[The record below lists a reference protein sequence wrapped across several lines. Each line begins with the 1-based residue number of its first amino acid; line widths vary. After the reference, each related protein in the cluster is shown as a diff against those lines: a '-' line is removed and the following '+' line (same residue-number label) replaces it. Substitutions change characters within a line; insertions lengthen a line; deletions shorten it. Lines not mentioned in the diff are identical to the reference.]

1 MLFEE
6 SCNRDSVSALEERS
20 LLQQI
25 VSFGVGY
32 PYGRSG
38 LSKAAISDTDTLHR
52 EISRILSSQK
62 YSDAGNI
69 ICDAKDRIRNGDDG
83 YYFFDLDKG
92 RILAGG
98 QHPIE
103 DIIIDFTLPGADDRV
118 LLRRKKGTCLHSIGF
133 LIVPDAVNFLWMNRV
148 CVPLKE
154 FHMLSFI
161 TVDDSRSGFVVD
173 YDATQNNR
181 PLVLFPCEE
190 NSDIIQSQLAHD
202 DHCQTV
208 EHESFIGGIGCYL
221 KNI

>member
-1 MLFEE
+1 MFCED
-6 SCNRDSVSALEERS
+6 SYNRDSVSVSEERS

-25 VSFGVGY
+25 VSLGVGY

-52 EISRILSSQK
+52 QISRILSLQK

-69 ICDAKDRIRNGDDG
+69 ICDAKDRIRNRDDG

-103 DIIIDFTLPGADDRV
+103 DIIIDFTLPGADDGV
-118 LLRRKKGTCLHSIGF
+118 LLRRRKRACLHSIGF
-133 LIVPDAVNFLWMNRV
+133 LIAPDAVNFLWMNRV

>member
-69 ICDAKDRIRNGDDG
+69 ICDAKDRIRNGEDG
-83 YYFFDLDKG
+83 Y
-92 RILAGG
+92 
-98 QHPIE
+98 
-103 DIIIDFTLPGADDRV
+103 
-118 LLRRKKGTCLHSIGF
+118 
-133 LIVPDAVNFLWMNRV
+133 
-148 CVPLKE
+148 
-154 FHMLSFI
+154 
-161 TVDDSRSGFVVD
+161 
-173 YDATQNNR
+173 
-181 PLVLFPCEE
+181 
-190 NSDIIQSQLAHD
+190 
-202 DHCQTV
+202 
-208 EHESFIGGIGCYL
+208 
-221 KNI
+221 

>member
-1 MLFEE
+1 M
-6 SCNRDSVSALEERS
+6 
-20 LLQQI
+20 QQI

-118 LLRRKKGTCLHSIGF
+118 LLRRRKGTCLHSIGF

>member
-1 MLFEE
+1 MFCED
-6 SCNRDSVSALEERS
+6 SYNRDSVSVSEERS

-25 VSFGVGY
+25 VSLGVGY

-52 EISRILSSQK
+52 QISRILSLQK

-69 ICDAKDRIRNGDDG
+69 ICDAKDRIRNRDDG

-103 DIIIDFTLPGADDRV
+103 DIIIDFTLPGADDGV
-118 LLRRKKGTCLHSIGF
+118 LLRRRKRTCLHNIGF
-133 LIVPDAVNFLWMNRV
+133 LIAPDAVNFLWMNRV
-148 CVPLKE
+148 YVPLKE

-161 TVDDSRSGFVVD
+161 TVDDSRSGLVVD
-173 YDATQNNR
+173 YDATQHNK

-190 NSDIIQSQLAHD
+190 NIDIIQTQLDHD
-202 DHCQTV
+202 DRYWTA
-208 EHESFIGGIGCYL
+208 ERESFIGSIGLYRE
-221 KNI
+221 NI